1 MTKYTPAVQKIFKT
15 MKAPYQG
22 FIVDIVEYPDY
33 LALRVY
39 RDNIESF
46 SEPQKVALAEYLY
59 RLRDAIKSEVN
70 CHIEGVTNEPPGK
83 RQGNPPAHLHH

>member
-1 MTKYTPAVQKIFKT
+1 MSKYSPAVQKIFKA

-39 RDNIESF
+39 KDNIESF

-70 CHIEGVTNEPPGK
+70 CHIEGVTNAPPG
-83 RQGNPPAHLHH
+83 RR